1 MERDYLCK
9 GGENPRHIINILIA
23 VTALACNILNIV
35 KVIRELKR

>member
-1 MERDYLCK
+1 MI
-9 GGENPRHIINILIA
+9 IINILIA